1 LVAEK
6 HLNLQ
11 WTKQETRVH
20 DMLDNPL
27 RQLINSAPFQLPLT
41 SYFRMERFD
50 NMPSTCDS
58 SASNSAREPPLE
70 ELSHLNPLGE
80 RPQQM
85 RFFDESL
92 DRLFQIEIPL
102 NAYLNQQD

>member
-1 LVAEK
+1 
-6 HLNLQ
+6 
-11 WTKQETRVH
+11 
-20 DMLDNPL
+20 
-27 RQLINSAPFQLPLT
+27 
-41 SYFRMERFD
+41 MERLD